1 MNISIPEWCKIGLF
15 VEWYAPK
22 LTGVDEW
29 VKEEIIGY
37 TYSGFLHRAH
47 NCPMYETKFS
57 EWGKTVRE
65 YTKKKK
71 GGY

>member
-71 GGY
+71 GGH